1 MDRSP
6 DTHEYGQRVP
16 AVHLYSD
23 PMVHLTA
30 VSQHFFLLLPGTPAP
45 ADPEA
50 AYKLVLLSSILLGLV
65 VILLVVL
72 QMAAIRRR
80 TKRRFAQPP
89 PEPDPQPLEQ
99 HGIDPWRESAR
110 RLDAPVD
117 DELDED

>member
-1 MDRSP
+1 
-6 DTHEYGQRVP
+6 
-16 AVHLYSD
+16 
-23 PMVHLTA
+23 MVHLTA
-30 VSQHFFLLLPGTPAP
+30 VSPHFLLLLAGTPAT

-50 AYKLVLLSSILLGLV
+50 AYKLVLLCSILLGLV

-89 PEPDPQPLEQ
+89 PEPDPQPLLDREIEP
-99 HGIDPWRESAR
+99 GRESAR
-110 RLDAPVD
+110 RLDAPVN